1 MVYKDISHVN
11 WAAMTTDEATVADLN
26 IDGSFLVPQ
35 LLALVA
41 SQMSPVKV
49 GDKYSI
55 KSTLLDVVA
64 NAKVGLIKYTNG
76 KALSAAEV
84 QGILRFLNATPR
96 GEVLGG
102 AKQIDPKVVRYST
115 GVPLILSA
123 YREYKDIPYSAWDY
137 DCEKVYLE
145 NFIDKDTLSV
155 IEYYGSDIEFTDSE
169 LLQFRV
175 EGGTFKTGAKAGQT
189 KHPNSITTI
198 NKVGNDLFDALPK
211 LLRLMLCQTWVFQ
224 PSIRSKYAITSIKDL
239 DSQAPDITGGL
250 ELFKADKP
258 KASGTDS
265 LWG

>member
-11 WAAMTTDEATVADLN
+11 WAAMTTAGATVADLN
-26 IDGSFLVPQ
+26 IEGSFLIPQ
-35 LLALVA
+35 LLALIA
-41 SQMSPVKV
+41 SQMPPVKK
-49 GDKYSI
+49 GDKYSFQA
-55 KSTLLDVVA
+55 TLIDIVA
-64 NAKVGLIKYTNG
+64 NSKAGLIKYANG
-76 KALSAAEV
+76 KSLSTAEV
-84 QGILRFLNATPR
+84 QGIFTFLNATPR

-102 AKQIDPKVVRYST
+102 AKQIDPKVVRYAT

-137 DCEKVYLE
+137 DCENIYLK

-155 IEYYGSDIEFTDSE
+155 LEYLGSDIEFTDSE

-175 EGGTFKTGAKAGQT
+175 IGGTFKTGAKAGQT

-224 PSIRSKYAITSIKDL
+224 PSVRSKYAITSIKDL
-239 DSQAPDITGGL
+239 DSLAVDISGGVD
-250 ELFKADKP
+250 LFKADTAKSSE
-258 KASGTDS
+258 ADS
-265 LWG
+265 LWA